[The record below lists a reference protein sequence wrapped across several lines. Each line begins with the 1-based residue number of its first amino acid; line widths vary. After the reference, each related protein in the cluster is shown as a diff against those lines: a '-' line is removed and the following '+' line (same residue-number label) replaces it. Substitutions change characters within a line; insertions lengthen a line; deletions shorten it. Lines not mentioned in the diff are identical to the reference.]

1 MISFIQPA
9 AGQVTRNSDRLRC
22 AVVERDP
29 SVRDILIG
37 TIEQRVDAE
46 VVAVC
51 DRGSAAASLLEKTS
65 PDLIFLEVRRA
76 NDYSFS
82 LMEEIGTRAP
92 AIAFVSDTEEHAV
105 RAFELSAV
113 DYLLIPLDPSRVNRA
128 IDKTL
133 ALTGVGGSAD
143 EAAATVSDQAAT
155 AGTPFLRYLPVRDGE
170 RVFLQKVE
178 SISLFESEGKSV
190 RVHAESRKHSVK
202 MTMQRL
208 EDSLDPHRFL
218 RINRFSIVNIDHVHH
233 LEPWSHGEWVVILQ
247 TGHRVVS
254 TRSYHDGLRRL
265 LAAF

>member
-1 MISFIQPA
+1 MISFIQPTS
-9 AGQVTRNSDRLRC
+9 GQITRNSDRLRC

-29 SVRDILIG
+29 AVRDVLIG
-37 TIEQRVDAE
+37 TIEGRADAE

-51 DRGSAAASLLEKTS
+51 DRGSAAASLLERTS
-65 PDLIFLEVRRA
+65 PDLVFLEVRRS
-76 NDYSFS
+76 NDESFN
-82 LMEEIGTRAP
+82 LMEEIGTRAS
-92 AIAFVSDTEEHAV
+92 AVAFVSDTEEHAV

-113 DYLLIPLDPSRVNRA
+113 DYLLIPLDPSRVNRV

-133 ALTGVGGSAD
+133 ALSGVGGSID
-143 EAAATVSDQAAT
+143 DAAGNGNDQSSSS
-155 AGTPFLRYLPVRDGE
+155 GSPFLRYLPVRDGE
-170 RVFLQKVE
+170 RVFLQRVE

-190 RVHAESRKHSVK
+190 RVHADSRKHSVR

-233 LEPWSHGEWVVILQ
+233 LEPWSHGEWVIILQ

-254 TRSYHDGLRRL
+254 TRSYHAGLRRL